1 MGRRTVV
8 RAHGRFTGTAIFQP
22 GATRAYSPGV
32 RSADKQRSAGRD
44 ACARGLRMPPRRPDL
59 RELLGRLPVVSLGI
73 AATSLLVC
81 LVVQLGFA
89 SPLAEGRVLVREAI
103 DHVISHPALEV
114 SPRLVP
120 AVRHALPTFEGN
132 EMFAFLRDGKATAE
146 QSRLDVLT
154 SRSFDRLDSHP
165 YRALGL
171 VPARGGWLAFATH
184 PFVHGGW
191 IHTLLTCL
199 LLLAAGPLL
208 EAVWGRRLF
217 GAACA
222 LSVLFGALVFR
233 LVHADLDRALV
244 GGGALVSAL
253 VAGALVRFWD
263 QEVDLAGGLE
273 PLTSLELRVPAW
285 SLAAG
290 WAVYQAALVW
300 AARGD
305 LPGGLQNA
313 QGITASLA
321 AAAAGAGIAFGLARS
336 GLEARFGS
344 RLAPPRARTA
354 GGRFD
359 IEKVKR
365 ARARGDLETAFQILR
380 AETRRN
386 ARNRDVVLLFWEI
399 AVEYDQSEAA
409 APVMLQ
415 LIREELRRGALD
427 AAVSQWRRLG
437 ERVPGALLDPASLLK
452 LLPLIRSKLG
462 DDAAVLALHQAVDPA
477 NRGFTPEIG
486 AEIARAAT
494 EIEPEVARKAA
505 TRALQA
511 KTIAPELAS
520 ELNALV
526 ARLTPRSD
534 DDDELG
540 ELPPVA
546 PISFDDD
553 DDHDRSAFGAVDDL
567 SAEPAA
573 TPRRL
578 PPRRRRRRADSR
590 GSACRGTAGRRTA
603 AGCSGRP
610 TPHAAPRFSGV
621 RVASAVP
628 VSLGEEELMLYVS
641 GKGPSRL
648 AYSRVTA
655 VSLAAV
661 HGLGPKPVVLLD
673 LLLAGPQPG
682 EGPLPLVRLRSDQY
696 DPRKLVPSSA
706 GPLEALLALAGELLK
721 RTRGGCASRRRRG
734 PRPAASQVRFAG
746 RLLARG
752 AASRARRGHRLNEA
766 ACVALRRSAP

>member
-1 MGRRTVV
+1 
-8 RAHGRFTGTAIFQP
+8 
-22 GATRAYSPGV
+22 
-32 RSADKQRSAGRD
+32 
-44 ACARGLRMPPRRPDL
+44 MPPRRPDL
-59 RELLGRLPVVSLGI
+59 RELLGRLPVVSLGM

-89 SPLAEGRVLVREAI
+89 SPLAEGRVLVRQAI
-103 DHVISHPALEV
+103 DHVISHPSLEV

-146 QSRLDVLT
+146 QSQLDVLT

-208 EAVWGRRLF
+208 EVVWGRRLF
-217 GAACA
+217 AAACA

-233 LVHADLDRALV
+233 LVHSDLDRALV
-244 GGGALVSAL
+244 GGGALASAL
-253 VAGALVRFWD
+253 VAGALVRFWN
-263 QEVDLAGGLE
+263 QEVDLARWFE
-273 PLTSLELRVPAW
+273 PLSSLELRVPAW

-290 WAVYQAALVW
+290 WAVYQAALLW

-321 AAAAGAGIAFGLARS
+321 AAVAGAGMAFGLAQS
-336 GLEARFGS
+336 GLEARFGP
-344 RLAPPRARTA
+344 RLAAFAPRTA

-386 ARNRDVVLLFWEI
+386 VRNRDVVLLFWEI
-399 AVEYDQSEAA
+399 AVEHDQTETA

-437 ERVPGALLDPASLLK
+437 ERVPGALLDPANLLK
-452 LLPLIRSKLG
+452 LFPLIRSKLG

-477 NRGFTPEIG
+477 GRGFTPELG
-486 AEIARAAT
+486 AEIARAAA

-511 KTIAPELAS
+511 KTISPELTS
-520 ELNALV
+520 ELSALV

-534 DDDELG
+534 DGDGMGD
-540 ELPPVA
+540 PPAVA
-546 PISFDDD
+546 PASFDDD

-573 TPRRL
+573 KQAPAAAPPAETPADVAPAEVAPTPRF
-578 PPRRRRRRADSR
+578 P
-590 GSACRGTAGRRTA
+590 
-603 AGCSGRP
+603 
-610 TPHAAPRFSGV
+610 GV

-628 VSLGEEELMLYVS
+628 LSLGEEELMIYVS
-641 GKGPSRL
+641 GQGSSRL
-648 AYSRVTA
+648 AYGRIRA

-661 HGLGPKPVVLLD
+661 CGLGPKPVVLLD
-673 LLLAGPQPG
+673 LLLSGPQPG
-682 EGPLPLVRLRSDQY
+682 PDLLPLVRLRSDQY

-706 GPLEALLALAGELLK
+706 GPLEALLALAEELLK
-721 RTRGGCASRRRRG
+721 RTHGIPLPDEGA
-734 PRPAASQVRFAG
+734 
-746 RLLARG
+746 ARG
-752 AASRARRGHRLNEA
+752 RPLRKFDSLDAYSCEVLRATPAEPTG
-766 ACVALRRSAP
+766 

>member
-1 MGRRTVV
+1 M
-8 RAHGRFTGTAIFQP
+8 P
-22 GATRAYSPGV
+22 
-32 RSADKQRSAGRD
+32 
-44 ACARGLRMPPRRPDL
+44 PPRRPDL

-73 AATSLLVC
+73 AAISLLVC

-89 SPLAEGRVLVREAI
+89 SPLAEGRLLVGEAI

-132 EMFAFLRDGKATAE
+132 EMFAFLRDGKASAE
-146 QSRLDVLT
+146 QTKLDVLT
-154 SRSFDRLDSHP
+154 TRSFDKLDSHP

-171 VPARGGWLAFATH
+171 VPSRGGALAFVTH
-184 PFVHGGW
+184 VFVHGGW

-199 LLLAAGPLL
+199 LLLTAGPLL
-208 EAVWGRRLF
+208 ELVWGRALF

-222 LSVLFGALVFR
+222 ISALFGALVFR
-233 LVHADLDRALV
+233 IVHSDADRALV

-263 QEVDLAGGLE
+263 EEVDLAGWLA
-273 PLTSLELRVPAW
+273 PLASLELRVPSW

-290 WAVYQAALVW
+290 WAVYQLALVW

-305 LPGGLQNA
+305 LPGGLYNA
-313 QGITASLA
+313 QGLTASLA
-321 AAAAGAGIAFGLARS
+321 GAAAGAGIAFGLAHT
-336 GLEARFGS
+336 GLEAQFGS
-344 RLAPPRARTA
+344 RLTASARSA
-354 GGRFD
+354 AGRFD

-365 ARARGDLETAFQILR
+365 ARARGDLETAFQILK
-380 AETRRN
+380 AETRRS
-386 ARNRDVVLLFWEI
+386 ARNRDIVMLFWEI
-399 AVEYDQSEAA
+399 AVEYDQAEAA
-409 APVMLQ
+409 APAMLQ
-415 LIREELRRGALD
+415 LIREEIRRGAVE
-427 AAVSQWRRLG
+427 AAISQWRRLG
-437 ERVPGALLDPASLLK
+437 ERVPGALLEPAVLLK

-477 NRGFTPEIG
+477 NRGFTAEIG
-486 AEIARAAT
+486 AEIARTAA

-534 DDDELG
+534 DDDEMG
-540 ELPPVA
+540 APPVVGHA
-546 PISFDDD
+546 SFEDD

-567 SAEPAA
+567 SADPAA
-573 TPRRL
+573 PEAKPAAPAAPEPEESRT
-578 PPRRRRRRADSR
+578 RRRARRGRRRPASRRPGSRACASRTRCRSRSASRRSTSTSPARAPR
-590 GSACRGTAGRRTA
+590 GSPTA
-603 AGCSGRP
+603 AIR
-610 TPHAAPRFSGV
+610 
-621 RVASAVP
+621 
-628 VSLGEEELMLYVS
+628 
-641 GKGPSRL
+641 
-648 AYSRVTA
+648 A

-661 HGLGPKPVVLLD
+661 QGLGPQ
-673 LLLAGPQPG
+673 AGGAARPAARRPGARAGAAPPGAPAQRSVRPPQAG
-682 EGPLPLVRLRSDQY
+682 SLGGG
-696 DPRKLVPSSA
+696 SA
-706 GPLEALLALAGELLK
+706 GGAAGAG
-721 RTRGGCASRRRRG
+721 RGAAQAHARGCAARRRGG

-752 AASRARRGHRLNEA
+752 VASRSRRRERLSEA
-766 ACVALRRSAP
+766 TCG

>member
-1 MGRRTVV
+1 
-8 RAHGRFTGTAIFQP
+8 
-22 GATRAYSPGV
+22 
-32 RSADKQRSAGRD
+32 
-44 ACARGLRMPPRRPDL
+44 MPPRRPDL

-73 AATSLLVC
+73 AATSLLIC

-89 SPLAEGRVLVREAI
+89 SPLAEGRVLVRQAI
-103 DHVISHPALEV
+103 DHVISHPSLEV

-146 QSRLDVLT
+146 QSHLDVLT
-154 SRSFDRLDSHP
+154 SRSFDLLDSHP

-171 VPARGGWLAFATH
+171 VPAQGGWLALATH

-217 GAACA
+217 GATCA
-222 LSVLFGALVFR
+222 LSVLLGALVFR

-263 QEVDLAGGLE
+263 QEVDLAGWLE
-273 PLTSLELRVPAW
+273 PLASLELRVPAW

-300 AARGD
+300 AAGGD

-321 AAAAGAGIAFGLARS
+321 AAAAGAGMAFGLAQS
-336 GLEARFGS
+336 GLEGRYGS
-344 RLAPPRARTA
+344 RLAPFSPRMA

-365 ARARGDLETAFQILR
+365 ARARGDLETAFQILH
-380 AETRRN
+380 AETRRS

-399 AVEYDQSEAA
+399 AVEHDQTESA

-437 ERVPGALLDPASLLK
+437 ERVPGALLDSASLMK

-477 NRGFTPEIG
+477 NRGFTPQLG
-486 AEIARAAT
+486 AEIARAAV
-494 EIEPEVARKAA
+494 EIEPEAARKAA

-511 KTIAPELAS
+511 KAIAPELAS

-534 DDDELG
+534 DDEMG
-540 ELPPVA
+540 APPVVA
-546 PISFDDD
+546 HASFDDD
-553 DDHDRSAFGAVDDL
+553 DDCDRSAFGAVDDL
-567 SAEPAA
+567 SADPAEKEAAKEAPAA
-573 TPRRL
+573 A
-578 PPRRRRRRADSR
+578 PPAVEPDEAPLGEAELAEAAAAVAAVDEEPPAEAAAEKAPAAVATADE
-590 GSACRGTAGRRTA
+590 
-603 AGCSGRP
+603 
-610 TPHAAPRFSGV
+610 APAPGFPSV
-621 RVASAVP
+621 RIANAVP
-628 VSLGEEELMLYVS
+628 LSLGEEELMIYVS
-641 GKGPSRL
+641 GKGPSKL
-648 AYSRVTA
+648 VYSRITA

-661 HGLGPKPVVLLD
+661 RGLGPKPVVLLD
-673 LLLAGPQPG
+673 LLLSGPEPDEQP
-682 EGPLPLVRLRSDQY
+682 LRLVRLRSDQF
-696 DPRKLVPSSA
+696 DPRKLVPSAA
-706 GPLEALLALAGELLK
+706 GPLEALLALAEELLK
-721 RTRGGCASRRRRG
+721 RTRGVPLPDEDA
-734 PRPAASQVRFAG
+734 
-746 RLLARG
+746 ARG
-752 AASRARRGHRLNEA
+752 RPLRKFDTLDAYSRE
-766 ACVALRRSAP
+766 VLRAPAESTG